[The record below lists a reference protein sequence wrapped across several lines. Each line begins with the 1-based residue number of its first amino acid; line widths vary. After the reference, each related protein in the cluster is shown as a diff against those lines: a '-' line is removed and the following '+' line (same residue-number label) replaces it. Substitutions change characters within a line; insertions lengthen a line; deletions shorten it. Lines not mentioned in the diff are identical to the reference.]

1 MTIIT
6 ILLSSGEE
14 LVAEFI
20 QHDDRQLRVRKPLRI
35 EYAERDNE
43 VYIRLAR
50 FLSQED
56 GKETILYMQHVVAT
70 SECTQKAVD
79 YYTNTVDK
87 YYSDGLLS
95 SPSREQVSAGDI
107 TTEEIL
113 SLISG
118 RIKLQ

>member
-6 ILLSSGEE
+6 ILLASGEE
-14 LVAEFI
+14 LVADYI
-20 QHDDRQLRVRKPLRI
+20 DHDDMQIRVRQPLRI
-35 EYAERDNE
+35 EYAERDND
-43 VYIRLAR
+43 VYTRLAR

-56 GKETILYMQHVVAT
+56 GKRTIIYMRHVVAT
-70 SECTQKAVD
+70 AECPQKTVD
-79 YYTNTVDK
+79 YYTKAVDK
-87 YYSDGLLS
+87 YYSDSLNTS
-95 SPSREQVSAGDI
+95 EEVSVGDI

>member
-20 QHDDRQLRVRKPLRI
+20 DHDDRQLRVRQPLRI
-35 EYAERDNE
+35 EYAERDND
-43 VYIRLAR
+43 VYTRLAR

-56 GKETILYMQHVVAT
+56 GKETILYMPHVVAT
-70 SECTQKAVD
+70 AECPQKTVD
-79 YYTNTVDK
+79 YYTKAVDK
-87 YYSDGLLS
+87 YYSDSLNTPEEVPGN
-95 SPSREQVSAGDI
+95 DI

-113 SLISG
+113 ALISG

>member
-1 MTIIT
+1 MSIIT
-6 ILLSSGEE
+6 ILLASGEE

-20 QHDDRQLRVRKPLRI
+20 NHDDTQLRVRQPLRI

-43 VYIRLAR
+43 VYSRLCR
-50 FLSQED
+50 FMSQED
-56 GKETILYMQHVVAT
+56 GKETILYMRHVVAT

-79 YYTNTVDK
+79 YYTNAVDK
-87 YYSDGLLS
+87 YYSDGLNTS
-95 SPSREQVSAGDI
+95 QNPEQVSAGDI
-107 TTEEIL
+107 TAEEIL

>member
-1 MTIIT
+1 MSIIT

-20 QHDDRQLRVRKPLRI
+20 KHDDRQLLVRQPLRI

-43 VYIRLAR
+43 VYTRLAR
-50 FLSQED
+50 FMSQED

-70 SECTQKAVD
+70 SECSQKAVD
-79 YYTNTVDK
+79 YYTNAVDK

-95 SPSREQVSAGDI
+95 SPSREQASRGDI

>member
-1 MTIIT
+1 MIIT

-20 QHDDRQLRVRKPLRI
+20 EHDDRQLRVRQPLRI
-35 EYAERDNE
+35 EYAERDND
-43 VYIRLAR
+43 VYTRLAR
-50 FLSQED
+50 FMSQEN
-56 GKETILYMQHVVAT
+56 GKETILYMPHVVAT
-70 SECTQKAVD
+70 SECSQKAVD
-79 YYTNTVDK
+79 YYTKAVDK
-87 YYSDGLLS
+87 YYSDSLNT
-95 SPSREQVSAGDI
+95 SPNPEQASDHGI